1 MKKDCYTCK
10 HLLGDWPSDD
20 CDGCLSGCPPT
31 KWEPSDDYIPD
42 TNGDRIRNMNDEEL
56 ADFLLNLVYSQ
67 DTPWSIPFAKKFC
80 ENCPTVEATIVETG
94 KIMKFNECDFDD
106 GKCPHGRDIVWWLG
120 APVEDEE

>member
-1 MKKDCYTCK
+1 MREDCSTCK
-10 HLLGDWPSDD
+10 NDWSGNQLCNECYVGSPPSN
-20 CDGCLSGCPPT
+20 
-31 KWEPSDDYIPD
+31 WEPNEYYEPY

-56 ADFLLNLVYSQ
+56 ADFLLKLVYSQ

-106 GKCPHGRDIVWWLG
+106 GKCPQCFLFVRRKEGIIL
-120 APVEDEE
+120 